1 MYYSRFDRLPKMR
14 YNKTLRERHKEA
26 HYEGSNRLAGG
37 GRGGWATVLETWL
50 TKWVLH
56 LNANNSY
63 LDSGPIRTIL
73 NNNFGVA
80 FGQQF

>member
-1 MYYSRFDRLPKMR
+1 MI
-14 YNKTLRERHKEA
+14 LRERHKEA

-56 LNANNSY
+56 LDANNSY
-63 LDSGPIRTIL
+63 LDSGPIRTVL
-73 NNNFGVA
+73 NNYFDLI
-80 FGQQF
+80 FE

>member
-1 MYYSRFDRLPKMR
+1 MI
-14 YNKTLRERHKEA
+14 LRERHKEA

-37 GRGGWATVLETWL
+37 GRGGWAGVLETWL

-63 LDSGPIRTIL
+63 SDSGPIRTIL

-80 FGQQF
+80 FGQHLEKI

>member
-1 MYYSRFDRLPKMR
+1 MI
-14 YNKTLRERHKEA
+14 LRERHKEA

-37 GRGGWATVLETWL
+37 GRRGWAKVLETWL
-50 TKWVLH
+50 TKWVLGVD
-56 LNANNSY
+56 ANCSY

-80 FGQQF
+80 FGQQY

>member
-1 MYYSRFDRLPKMR
+1 MPKRR
-14 YNKTLRERHKEA
+14 YNYDTERAKTIQ
-26 HYEGSNRLAGG
+26 YTIGSNSYAGG

-50 TKWVLH
+50 TKWVL
-56 LNANNSY
+56 LLDANNSY
-63 LDSGPIRTIL
+63 SDSGPIRMIL